1 MAVVSE
7 GCADHTGRPN
17 ALNGSAGCG
26 HHASVTAVPLSL
38 VVPVDQE
45 NPPDLVAR
53 LRTGDREAVEH
64 AYVEHHAAIRGFAR
78 RLVGD
83 EMAAEDIVHET
94 FVTLPRAI
102 RRFRGEASLRSFLI
116 GVAANHSRR
125 FVRSAIRRR
134 RASERLAEH
143 DAMLPT
149 TIDATDE
156 LIRKRMADRLL
167 SALDTLP
174 LDQRIVFVLC
184 EVEQRSSVEV
194 SAIVDA
200 PEGTVRTRLFHAK
213 RKLRELLE
221 DEL

>member
-1 MAVVSE
+1 MH
-7 GCADHTGRPN
+7 GGPRADR
-17 ALNGSAGCG
+17 
-26 HHASVTAVPLSL
+26 
-38 VVPVDQE
+38 
-45 NPPDLVAR
+45 DLGWQCRVWFGGIG
-53 LRTGDREAVEH
+53 T
-64 AYVEHHAAIRGFAR
+64 YVK
-78 RLVGD
+78 
-83 EMAAEDIVHET
+83 AAEDIVHET

-134 RASERLAEH
+134 RATERLAER
-143 DAMLPT
+143 DAMLPS

-156 LIRKRMADRLL
+156 LVRRRMADRLL
-167 SALDTLP
+167 TALDTLP

-184 EVEQRSSVEV
+184 EVEQRTSVEV

-221 DEL
+221 DEQ